1 MGIWG
6 ILSIISFIGLIVFWR
21 KGNAVWGGL
30 TIGVIIGLIIAIVY
44 FFKGNGFSWTI
55 ISKGLVVGVLI
66 GIVAQLL
73 GIISDKLK
81 NINQ

>member
-1 MGIWG
+1 MGTWG

-44 FFKGNGFSWTI
+44 FFKGNGFSWAI
-55 ISKGLVVGVLI
+55 IAKGLVIGALA
-66 GIVAQLL
+66 GIVAELL
-73 GIISDKLK
+73 GFISDKLK
-81 NINQ
+81 NKNQ